1 MPTATAAGSAGTR
14 NSRNKMKKLMEK
26 LGIENI
32 DELFDDIPEEIRIDG
47 IDIPPGKEEIEVERE
62 IVSIL
67 KKNKSFEDM
76 PSFLGGGIKPHYV
89 PPAVRHIVSRSEFYT
104 SYTPYQPEFSQGML
118 QSMFEYQSV
127 ICELTGMDV
136 ANISMYDAATAL
148 GEAARM
154 SKRVSRKDVFIIP
167 KNISWEKKSVLA
179 NYAKNAGI
187 KVEEIPYDREG
198 RADISALEKYGNGE
212 VAGIYLENPN
222 FFGIIEDRIDE
233 INEMKEKT
241 GAMVV
246 MGVDPLLLSVVKPP
260 SEYGADIV
268 IGDGWMGNPMN
279 FGGSRLGI
287 FSCRKEHIRQMP
299 GRIIGATVDKN
310 GKRAFC
316 MTLQTREQH
325 IRRGK
330 ATSNI
335 CSNEA
340 LCAIA
345 FVSYVAIMGR
355 DGLRSVAIKNMEN
368 AKYVASKLSSI
379 GFETPFSRNFF
390 NEFVAIPPVDAEA
403 LNEKLLKNGIHGALM
418 LGQHFPELRNGLLY
432 GVTEMHTKET
442 IDRMVE
448 MTREAINDV

>member
-1 MPTATAAGSAGTR
+1 MR
-14 NSRNKMKKLMEK
+14 EMMEK
-26 LGIENI
+26 LGIESI
-32 DELFDDIPEEIRIDG
+32 DELFEDIPEEIRIDG
-47 IDIPPGKEEIEVERE
+47 IDIPTGKDEIEVERE
-62 IVSIL
+62 IRRIL

-127 ICELTGMDV
+127 ICELTGMDA
-136 ANISMYDAATAL
+136 ANISMYDAATSL

-154 SKRVSRKDVFIIP
+154 SKRVSRKDIFVIP

-179 NYAKNAGI
+179 NYARNAGI
-187 KVEEIPYDREG
+187 KVKEIPYDSKG
-198 RADISALEKYGNGE
+198 RADISAIEKYAGE
-212 VAGIYLENPN
+212 ELAGIYLENPN

-233 INEMKEKT
+233 INEIKEKT
-241 GAMVV
+241 GAMIV

-287 FSCRKEHIRQMP
+287 FSCRKEYVRQMP

-355 DGLRSVAIKNMEN
+355 DGLRKVAMKNMEN
-368 AKYVASKLSSI
+368 AKYTADKLLSV
-379 GFETPFSRNFF
+379 GFEMPFDGDFF

-403 LNEKLLKNGIHGALM
+403 LNKKLLKKGIHGAFS
-418 LGQHFPELRNGLLY
+418 LGRHFPELKNALLY
-432 GVTEMHTKET
+432 GITEMHTREMMDK
-442 IDRMVE
+442 MVE
-448 MTREAINDV
+448 ATEEAMGDV